1 MTEDEMRAL
10 RLLIREET
18 NAAVYASEE
27 RVVAYVRPLTQQIEG
42 MQGAMERLQGNVEGM
57 QGVMKRLQGNAEGMQ
72 GVMKRLQGN
81 AEEMQG
87 AMERLQGNAEGMQ
100 RVMERLQG
108 NVEGMQGAMERLNE
122 RMGRLEIRVDRLET
136 DQRDIKATLIRFEAN
151 LSETISVI
159 DDVTN
164 VINDLQASQ
173 RSLELKL
180 EDNISGM
187 RKELLRLNESIH
199 TFARQFIALHI
210 ETNDRITLHERTHIS
225 ETHPKPHSAA

>member
-42 MQGAMERLQGNVEGM
+42 MQGAMGRLQGNIEGM

-87 AMERLQGNAEGMQ
+87 AMERLQGNA
-100 RVMERLQG
+100 
-108 NVEGMQGAMERLNE
+108 EGMQGAMERLNE

>member
-100 RVMERLQG
+100 RV
-108 NVEGMQGAMERLNE
+108 MERLNE

>member
-72 GVMKRLQGN
+72 GG
-81 AEEMQG
+81 
-87 AMERLQGNAEGMQ
+87 
-100 RVMERLQG
+100 MERLQG